1 MQESAESVKRLL
13 TSISQYAT
21 DHNIICLAQILNYNE
36 KQLRQDIKAIDFVNI
51 TDRPRNRDQ
60 LIEQENL
67 IMAARYANKGSY
79 FLRKYILEHPEIT
92 GAKFKW
98 YDLYEYTG
106 HVTGTGNVSVF
117 VNVLYKD
124 WSIETEDRDVLI
136 DWTFTNTPF
145 DEIFKDPEKASAEHT
160 VKFANGTI
168 VFGHFSPPKGSRPNC
183 EREIFARSE
192 TGALSLSFTSYK
204 EFIQEVRLELM
215 REGHTDYEILD

>member
-21 DHNIICLAQILNYNE
+21 DHNIVCLAQILNYNE
-36 KQLRQDIKAIDFVNI
+36 NQLRQDIKAIDLVNI
-51 TDRPRNRDQ
+51 TDRPRSREQ

-98 YDLYEYTG
+98 YNLYEYTG

-117 VNVLYKD
+117 VNVLYKEG
-124 WSIETEDRDVLI
+124 SIETQDRDVLI
-136 DWTFTNTPF
+136 DWTFTKSPF
-145 DEIFKDPEKASAEHT
+145 DRFFKDPEKASAEHT
-160 VKFANGTI
+160 VKFDNGTI
-168 VFGHFSPPKGSRPNC
+168 VFGKLSLPKGSMPNC
-183 EREIFARSE
+183 EREIFAYSE
-192 TGALSLSFTSYK
+192 TGSLISNFASYK
-204 EFIQEVRLELM
+204 EFIREVRRELE